1 MSDRSEIL
9 RARGGRMEREESQE
23 RIQAVLRLPAARRYA
38 YFLQR
43 AVESGGGGGLDGGGG
58 EVLGLWPAPEFAALC
73 ATRLWEGF
81 QPRAIP
87 LRELLEN
94 VLPQLEEEGMPVGI
108 FFTPQGQGHP
118 TSARDLIDAL
128 RAASAPVA

>member
-1 MSDRSEIL
+1 MD
-9 RARGGRMEREESQE
+9 REESQE
-23 RIQAVLRLPAARRYA
+23 RIQAVLRLPAVRRYA

-43 AVESGGGGGLDGGGG
+43 VVESGQVWGLDGEGWALALDDAGRD
-58 EVLGLWPAPEFAALC
+58 VLPLWPAPEFAALC

-81 QPRAIP
+81 QPRPIS
-87 LRELLEN
+87 LSELLEN

-118 TSARDLIDAL
+118 ASARELMEAL
-128 RAASAPVA
+128 RATRAPVA

>member
-1 MSDRSEIL
+1 
-9 RARGGRMEREESQE
+9 METEESQE
-23 RIQAVLRLPAARRYA
+23 RIQAVLRLPAARRYT

-43 AVESGGGGGLDGGGG
+43 AVESGVVWGLDGEGWALALDDAGRD
-58 EVLGLWPAPEFAALC
+58 VLPLWPAPEFAALC

-87 LRELLEN
+87 LEELLEN

-118 TSARDLIDAL
+118 TSARALIDAL
-128 RAASAPVA
+128 RGARGPVA